1 MIIVEIKVPALDKT
15 YDFQLEENV
24 PLKDVGREIGEIIC
38 RKEQLSLEGD
48 VNNLLMWNAKEKRQ
62 LELDK
67 TAYENGLRTGD
78 CILLV

>member
-24 PLKDVGREIGEIIC
+24 PLKDVRREIGEIIC

-48 VNNLLMWNAKEKRQ
+48 VGDLLMWDAKGKRQ
-62 LELDK
+62 LALEE
-67 TAYENGLRTGD
+67 TAYENGLKTGD
-78 CILLV
+78 FILLV

>member
-24 PLKDVGREIGEIIC
+24 PLGDVRREIGEIIC
-38 RKEQLSLEGD
+38 RKEQLSLKGD
-48 VNNLLMWNAKEKRQ
+48 VNNLFMWDANEKRQ
-62 LELDK
+62 LALEE
-67 TAYENGLRTGD
+67 TAYENGLKTGD

>member
-24 PLKDVGREIGEIIC
+24 PLGELRKEIGEIIC
-38 RKEQLSLEGD
+38 RKEQLSLKGD
-48 VNNLLMWNAKEKRQ
+48 VNDLLIWNANGKRQ
-62 LELDK
+62 LLLEK

>member
-24 PLKDVGREIGEIIC
+24 PLGELRKEIGEIIC
-38 RKEQLSLEGD
+38 RKEQLSLKGD
-48 VNNLLMWNAKEKRQ
+48 VNDLLIWDANGKRQ
-62 LELDK
+62 LLLEK

>member
-24 PLKDVGREIGEIIC
+24 PLGELRKEIGEIIC
-38 RKEQLSLEGD
+38 RKEQLSLKGD
-48 VNNLLMWNAKEKRQ
+48 VKDLLIWDANGKRQ
-62 LELDK
+62 LLLEK

>member
-24 PLKDVGREIGEIIC
+24 PLKDVRREIGEIIC

-48 VNNLLMWNAKEKRQ
+48 VADLLMWDAKEKRQ
-62 LELDK
+62 LALEE